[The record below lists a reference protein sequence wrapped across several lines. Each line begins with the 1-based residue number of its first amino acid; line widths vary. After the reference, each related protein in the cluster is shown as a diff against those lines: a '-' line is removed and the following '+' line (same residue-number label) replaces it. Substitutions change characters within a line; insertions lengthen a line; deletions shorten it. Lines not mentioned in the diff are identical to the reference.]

1 MKRSLRRWLTLLAIV
16 GTLCACGRYG
26 PPTRRPREAPA
37 TSVPGEPTQTPAP
50 SPSEPP
56 SVPNETEDETATR
69 PAR

>member
-37 TSVPGEPTQTPAP
+37 TSVPGEPTQKPAP
-50 SPSEPP
+50 PPSEL
-56 SVPNETEDETATR
+56 NETEDETPTR
-69 PAR
+69 PPR